1 MFSLYPRNS
10 WCREN
15 SDVTNMADSWYHC
28 RCGIYFATEARY
40 QRHQCFLTNNA
51 DRPVDERAEK
61 VKTNME
67 SKTFFQCEECG
78 DFFDDMTIF
87 QNHACARARDHQDPN
102 AQVLC
107 DVREPSKDE
116 KGNNY
121 SNSWT
126 RNATLLLIDLYKKYK
141 DQILSGKIRKKV
153 VWERITN
160 QMRKEGYSFHS
171 EQVAGRWKSLL
182 RAYKNVKDY
191 NKKFGSGKKTY
202 EYENELDDILGND
215 PIINPTFTLSS
226 DTSSA
231 TEKRK
236 LDESEDSDVETSSE
250 QASCSTSAPKKKLVK
265 RGTERQRNEMM
276 QVFKEYIHEQKEE
289 RIRREELQREKMGLM
304 RELIDVMK
312 ESTKK

>member
-116 KGNNY
+116 KECVICMETTPDCVLCDCGHLV
-121 SNSWT
+121 T
-126 RNATLLLIDLYKKYK
+126 CM
-141 DQILSGKIRKKV
+141 
-153 VWERITN
+153 EC
-160 QMRKEGYSFHS
+160 
-171 EQVAGRWKSLL
+171 
-182 RAYKNVKDY
+182 
-191 NKKFGSGKKTY
+191 GKKITVCPVCRA
-202 EYENELDDILGND
+202 EI
-215 PIINPTFTLSS
+215 
-226 DTSSA
+226 
-231 TEKRK
+231 
-236 LDESEDSDVETSSE
+236 
-250 QASCSTSAPKKKLVK
+250 
-265 RGTERQRNEMM
+265 RQRIK
-276 QVFKEYIHEQKEE
+276 VF
-289 RIRREELQREKMGLM
+289 M
-304 RELIDVMK
+304 
-312 ESTKK
+312 